1 MSEMKLIMENWQQY
15 EEYHDIFNNREY
27 ITEFLGIQLPLNESG
42 YVIYTAEL
50 REQIIKEHLLLEGV
64 LDSIT
69 KYIADKT
76 APMRDFMLLIYRSIK
91 EKNPGLLKQLKIN
104 IFQKIIQ
111 PLQQSLQEL
120 LWKFKLKNIWEWIKA
135 NIDESLQMEQGLRGL
150 LNRAGLAVFLRMAFK
165 TLQDTIEAVLE
176 KFSASGQVMD
186 AIGAAA
192 KEWFDKTFGDVW
204 GTIKAAAKKVADI
217 EKWVEM
223 IGPIVGGVAT
233 VAKMLHPAVKGLA
246 QKGATNTPEEA
257 ACYQACHPHS
267 PQYSRAECEAC
278 KKKLA
283 MSFDE

>member
-1 MSEMKLIMENWQQY
+1 MKLLMENWRQY
-15 EEYHDIFNNREY
+15 EEYHDIFDNREY

-50 REQIIKEHLLLEGV
+50 REQIIKEHLLLEDV

-104 IFQKIIQ
+104 IFQNIIQ
-111 PLQQSLQEL
+111 PLQQSLMEL

-150 LNRAGLAVFLRMAFK
+150 LNWAGLAVFLRMAFK

-204 GTIKAAAKKVADI
+204 ETIKTLAKKVVDI
-217 EKWVEM
+217 EKWIEM

-257 ACYQACHPHS
+257 ACKQACRSHS
-267 PQYSRAECEAC
+267 PQYSRAECGAC
-278 KKKLA
+278 RKKLA

>member
-1 MSEMKLIMENWQQY
+1 MKLLMENWRQY
-15 EEYHDIFNNREY
+15 EEYHDIFDNREY

-104 IFQKIIQ
+104 IFQNIIQ
-111 PLQQSLQEL
+111 PLQQSLMEL

-150 LNRAGLAVFLRMAFK
+150 LNWAGLAVFLRMAFK

-186 AIGAAA
+186 AMAAAA

-204 GTIKAAAKKVADI
+204 ETIKTLAKKVVDI
-217 EKWVEM
+217 EKWIEM

-257 ACYQACHPHS
+257 ACKQACRSHS
-267 PQYSRAECEAC
+267 PQYSRAECGAC
-278 KKKLA
+278 RKKLA

>member
-1 MSEMKLIMENWQQY
+1 
-15 EEYHDIFNNREY
+15 
-27 ITEFLGIQLPLNESG
+27 
-42 YVIYTAEL
+42 
-50 REQIIKEHLLLEGV
+50 
-64 LDSIT
+64 
-69 KYIADKT
+69 
-76 APMRDFMLLIYRSIK
+76 
-91 EKNPGLLKQLKIN
+91 LKIN
-104 IFQKIIQ
+104 IFQNIIQ
-111 PLQQSLQEL
+111 PLQQSLMEL

-150 LNRAGLAVFLRMAFK
+150 LNWAGLAVFLRMAFK

-186 AIGAAA
+186 AIGSAA

-204 GTIKAAAKKVADI
+204 ETIKTLAKKVVDI
-217 EKWVEM
+217 EKWIEM

-257 ACYQACHPHS
+257 ACKQACRSHS
-267 PQYSRAECEAC
+267 PQYSRAECGAC
-278 KKKLA
+278 RKKLA

>member
-1 MSEMKLIMENWQQY
+1 MKLLMENWRQY
-15 EEYHDIFNNREY
+15 EEYHDIFDNREY

-50 REQIIKEHLLLEGV
+50 REQIIKEHLLLEAV

-104 IFQKIIQ
+104 IFQNIIQ
-111 PLQQSLQEL
+111 PLQQSLMEL

-150 LNRAGLAVFLRMAFK
+150 LNWAGLAVFLRMAFK

-186 AIGAAA
+186 AIGSAA

-204 GTIKAAAKKVADI
+204 ETIKTLAKKVVDI
-217 EKWVEM
+217 EKWIEM

-257 ACYQACHPHS
+257 ACKQACRSHS
-267 PQYSRAECEAC
+267 PQYSRAECGAC
-278 KKKLA
+278 RKKLA